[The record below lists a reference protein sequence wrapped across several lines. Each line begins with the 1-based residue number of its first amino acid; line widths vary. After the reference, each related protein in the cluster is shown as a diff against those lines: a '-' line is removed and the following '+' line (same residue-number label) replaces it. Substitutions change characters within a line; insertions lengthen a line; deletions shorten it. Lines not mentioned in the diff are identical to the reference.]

1 MKRSAA
7 GLAAAAMLVLGAC
20 GGGDSGDKGN
30 PQTQIP
36 SGNARTQ
43 PTQQAVSGKKVFT
56 GNCGACHT
64 LAEAGT
70 KGQRGPNLDDLKPD
84 VATVQRQ
91 VINGGGGMPAFNG
104 RLSQQQIDAVAN
116 YVAQQT
122 GGS

>member
-1 MKRSAA
+1 
-7 GLAAAAMLVLGAC
+7 VLGAC

-43 PTQQAVSGKKVFT
+43 PTQQAVSGKKIFT
-56 GNCGACHT
+56 GNCGVCHT
-64 LAEAGT
+64 LAAAGT

-116 YVAQQT
+116 YVAQQA